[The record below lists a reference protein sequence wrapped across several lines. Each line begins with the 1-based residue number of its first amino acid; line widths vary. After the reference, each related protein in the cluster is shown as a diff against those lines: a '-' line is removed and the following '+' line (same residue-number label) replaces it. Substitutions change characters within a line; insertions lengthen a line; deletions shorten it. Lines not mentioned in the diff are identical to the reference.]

1 MATYVAAK
9 RAPGPRFGDHRS
21 IASQPSAMGRRMM
34 LVSFVAWASSKAAAA
49 STINAARVFD
59 RASMAEAAV
68 RSSDS
73 PIHVS
78 CQGSAFE
85 SV

>member
-1 MATYVAAK
+1 M
-9 RAPGPRFGDHRS
+9 R
-21 IASQPSAMGRRMM
+21 
-34 LVSFVAWASSKAAAA
+34 LVSFVAWASSKAAPA
-49 STINAARVFD
+49 STINAARVAQ
-59 RASMAEAAV
+59 RASIAEAAV
-68 RSSDS
+68 KSSDS